1 MKNLK
6 FIPLAIAVLA
16 MTMVA
21 CKKEDVQPT
30 NSNGTSQTFKVKMTD
45 SPGDYASLDVEI
57 TKVEAYLQNDGWI
70 TLNSESQVVSVLDL
84 TNGAETTL
92 ASRTGLEAGLYTK
105 LRLTFGSQGQLGLLA
120 SGSGAMLMADLNWGS
135 SQQVEIEINEQLSAN
150 AGVEVL
156 LDFHVAQSIYQQAQD
171 YFINPTITVIEDAS
185 TGIQGE
191 VEGSANAAITL
202 TDGMNTFSTYINAQ
216 GQFLIRGME
225 DGMYQMI
232 IQPAEDN
239 LSPQTV
245 NGVVVVRGA
254 ITQVGTI
261 QF

>member
-1 MKNLK
+1 
-6 FIPLAIAVLA
+6 
-16 MTMVA
+16 
-21 CKKEDVQPT
+21 
-30 NSNGTSQTFKVKMTD
+30 
-45 SPGDYASLDVEI
+45 
-57 TKVEAYLQNDGWI
+57 
-70 TLNSESQVVSVLDL
+70 
-84 TNGAETTL
+84 
-92 ASRTGLEAGLYTK
+92 
-105 LRLTFGSQGQLGLLA
+105 
-120 SGSGAMLMADLNWGS
+120 MADLNWGS

-150 AGVEVL
+150 AGAEVL

-185 TGIQGE
+185 TGVQGE
-191 VEGSANAAITL
+191 VQGSANAAITL

-216 GQFLIRGME
+216 GQFLIRGVE

-239 LSPQTV
+239 LNPQTV